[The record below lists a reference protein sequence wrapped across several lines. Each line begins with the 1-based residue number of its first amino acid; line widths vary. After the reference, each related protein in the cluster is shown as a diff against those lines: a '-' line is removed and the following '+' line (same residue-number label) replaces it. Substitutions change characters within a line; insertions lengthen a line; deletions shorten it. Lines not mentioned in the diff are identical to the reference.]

1 MHPIGISVLA
11 TGLFAGFISIC
22 LTPIIIRVAHNR
34 GWYDDQND
42 PRKIHNGRVPRLGG
56 VAMFWAFI
64 IATSAAS
71 FAGVGDMTQSPWGR
85 VYLPFTLSLT
95 LMHAVGLVDDFRDV
109 KARIKFILQSLVA
122 ILVITLDF
130 RFRVLPLP
138 GIFVDLGWVSYPLTY
153 LWIVGIMNAVNM
165 IDGLDGLA
173 GGISIIA
180 AFAYGVIY
188 AKLGLLFPAL
198 AAFALVGAISGFLVF
213 NFPKAKIFMGDSGSL
228 FLGFLLAV
236 LPLLHKSAFPAQ
248 AGILP
253 AITVLLIPIYDV
265 FAAILR
271 RLRRKTSIMTP
282 DREHLHHKLL
292 DLGYDNRQIL
302 GFLYGSCIFLA
313 GVSLGGLY
321 LPATVQF
328 WIILAVWA
336 LGVGAFWYVHNR
348 WHRYLRAGG
357 TAGAGAETMAAKTAS
372 E

>member
-22 LTPIIIRVAHNR
+22 LTPIIIRIAKRR

-56 VAMFWAFI
+56 VAMFWAYV
-64 IATSAAS
+64 IAVSAAAL
-71 FAGVGDMTQSPWGR
+71 AGVGKSRDSAWGPMF
-85 VYLPFTLSLT
+85 LPFTLSLT
-95 LMHAVGLVDDFRDV
+95 LMHGLGLIDDFRNVRARV
-109 KARIKFILQSLVA
+109 KFTLQSVVA
-122 ILVITLDF
+122 ILVIALDF
-130 RFRVLPLP
+130 RFRILPLP
-138 GIFVDLGWVSYPLTY
+138 GLLLELGWFSYPLTY

-198 AAFALVGAISGFLVF
+198 AAFALVGSISGFLVF
-213 NFPKAKIFMGDSGSL
+213 NFPKAKVFMGDSGSL
-228 FLGFLLAV
+228 FLGFLLAM
-236 LPLLHKSAFPAQ
+236 LPLLHKSEYPVQ
-248 AGILP
+248 AGIFP
-253 AITVLLIPIYDV
+253 AITVMLIPIYDV

-271 RLRRKTSIMTP
+271 RLRRKASIMEP
-282 DREHLHHKLL
+282 DRQHLHHKLL

-313 GVSLGGLY
+313 GISLGGLF
-321 LPATVQF
+321 LPPATQF
-328 WIILAVWA
+328 WLILGVWA
-336 LGVGAFWYVHNR
+336 LGVAAFWYLHTM
-348 WHRYLRAGG
+348 WHRCRRAGAAAEEP
-357 TAGAGAETMAAKTAS
+357 AGAATGDGE
-372 E
+372 